1 MSTFRYW
8 RLRLLW
14 STYAGYAVFYML
26 RKNLSMAQPVLKETL
41 GLDKH
46 TFGIFFTLHD
56 LSYGFAKLAAGMAA
70 DRFNPRVLLVVGML
84 ASALCNLIFGFT
96 TGTVVLG
103 LVWVLN
109 GWAQGFGFPPCAR
122 ILSYWFAP
130 HERGLYWGIFN
141 TSHQV
146 GTIAISM
153 LVGYLLSHYDWRWA
167 FWIPAA
173 IGVLTSVMLW
183 ERVRDTPAS
192 LGLGTVEEFHQQRNS
207 GLTAA
212 EEQPATPVSHE
223 APLEEED
230 TATLIS
236 RMVWRNP
243 AVWLVCVGNFFVYV
257 VRTSFLN
264 WAPAYLSEVKH
275 VSILAAGSLTSLYEL
290 AGLFGCLI
298 SGWVT
303 DRLLGG
309 RRAPACFLWMLMST
323 VFIFLFWKS
332 TSHDPKVYGLYLAG
346 VGFAVYGPQFLVGVM
361 VADLAT
367 KRAAGT
373 AVGLSGL
380 LGYLSSVFSGYAF
393 GGIAHKYGWDGA
405 FALVLVSSV
414 LACIPFLLTWNA
426 KAPE

>member
-1 MSTFRYW
+1 MSTFGYW
-8 RLRLLW
+8 RQRLLW
-14 STYAGYAVFYML
+14 STYTGYAVFYML
-26 RKNLSMAQPVLKETL
+26 RKNLSMAQPVLKDTL
-41 GLDKH
+41 GLDKS

-70 DRFNPRVLLVVGML
+70 DRFNPRVLLVIGML
-84 ASALCNLIFGFT
+84 ASALCNLLFGFVS
-96 TGTVVLG
+96 GTMLLG
-103 LVWVLN
+103 IIWILN

-122 ILSYWFAP
+122 ILSFWFAP
-130 HERGLYWGIFN
+130 HERGRFWGIFN

-146 GTIAISM
+146 GTIAISL

-167 FWIPAA
+167 FWVPAA
-173 IGVLTSVMLW
+173 LGVLTSAMLW

-192 LGLGTVEEFHQQRNS
+192 LGLESVEEYHSSRQV
-207 GLTAA
+207 GLSPETPP
-212 EEQPATPVSHE
+212 EIGPATKMVQ
-223 APLEEED
+223 EED
-230 TATLIS
+230 TSAFIS

-243 AVWLVCVGNFFVYV
+243 VMWTVCIGNFFVYV

-275 VSILAAGSLTSLYEL
+275 VSIMAAGSLTSIYEL
-290 AGLFGCLI
+290 AGLFGCLT

-303 DRLLGG
+303 DRLMGG
-309 RRAPACFLWMLMST
+309 RRAPACFLWMLLST
-323 VFIFLFWKS
+323 LFIFLFWRS
-332 TSHDPKVYGLYLAG
+332 TSDDPRVYGFYLAG

-380 LGYLSSVFSGYAF
+380 LGYLSSVFSGFAF
-393 GGIAHKYGWDGA
+393 GGIAQKYGWNAA
-405 FALVLVSSV
+405 FGLVLISSV
-414 LACIPFLLTWNA
+414 LACVPFVLTWNA
-426 KAPE
+426 KAPEE